1 MSFKP
6 TELQRNILE
15 IVDGL
20 QHGKGREDV
29 RDGSPVVLREGVPTS
44 IILAEMYRRGY
55 PVETL
60 AERVYAAV
68 EELHTRGRLNMTCTR
83 HEQWRKLK
91 YKRPDGLVISTSVC
105 PQTGNREV
113 LLDGSHVADE
123 TAPGLQPR
131 HQFACYHITG
141 KGIAILD
148 PDDTKPP
155 VTDAQPSKRREPPP
169 GYVGSKTITS
179 HERFQKKGKCIPRT
193 TLQQWVDRDATDGNP
208 VPTETAPDSGEKYY
222 PEQWVRE
229 QITRWNP
236 RQPKNV

>member
-1 MSFKP
+1 MSFEP
-6 TELQRNILE
+6 TELQLEILR

-29 RDGSPVVLREGVPTS
+29 RDGSLVVLREGVPTS

-55 PVETL
+55 PVETI
-60 AERVYAAV
+60 ETRVYAAV
-68 EELHTRGRLNMTCTR
+68 QELRTRGLLNMTCTR
-83 HEQWRKLK
+83 HQQWWELNYR
-91 YKRPDGLVISTSVC
+91 RPDGLVISTRIC

-155 VTDAQPSKRREPPP
+155 VTDAQPPKRWEPSP
-169 GYVGSKTITS
+169 GYVGTKTITTD
-179 HERFQKKGKCIPRT
+179 ERFRKNSKNPPQSTMQR
-193 TLQQWVDRDATDGNP
+193 WVKRSEKEGNP
-208 VPTETAPDSGEKYY
+208 VPTVKAPDSGEKFY
-222 PEQWVRE
+222 PEQWVQE
-229 QITRWNP
+229 QIERWNP
-236 RQPKNV
+236 Q